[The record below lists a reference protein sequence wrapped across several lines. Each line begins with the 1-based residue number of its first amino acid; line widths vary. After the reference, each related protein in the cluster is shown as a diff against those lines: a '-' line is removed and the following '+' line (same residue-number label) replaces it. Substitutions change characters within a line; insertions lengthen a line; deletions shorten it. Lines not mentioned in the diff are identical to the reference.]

1 MVIVTLFRAGAESSQ
16 KRAKEP
22 FNSTD
27 TESIRFI
34 SWYMAHKTPKTISLR
49 QAFFFLL
56 NFLLK

>member
-16 KRAKEP
+16 KWAKEP

-49 QAFFFLL
+49 QAFFFSP
-56 NFLLK
+56 